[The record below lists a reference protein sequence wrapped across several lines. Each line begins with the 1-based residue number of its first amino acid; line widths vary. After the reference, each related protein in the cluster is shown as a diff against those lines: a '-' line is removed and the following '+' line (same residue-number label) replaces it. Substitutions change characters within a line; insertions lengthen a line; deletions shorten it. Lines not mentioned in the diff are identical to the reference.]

1 MTRWKVACILGLGAS
16 LAACQAGPGKT
27 SEQSKNAELERR
39 VSELE
44 RRAATPSPMPLET
57 APQLQPTEPAAPA
70 AAAPAPAPHARAAA
84 PRASRSTTR
93 RTAHPAPARPAES
106 RPSTERVDV
115 IRSVPPA
122 EAGRGAE
129 TGDPGPRRER
139 TIEEP
144 RVEPI
149 DVPAGTQL
157 NLVLE
162 SALSSATSRPGQ
174 QVTARIERATSA
186 DGRVVLPG
194 GSLLKGRVTDAE
206 GAGRVSGRAR
216 LAVSFD
222 HIVVRG
228 RSYPIATTAIDVRA
242 PKGTKRDAEIIGGG
256 TAAGAVLGA
265 IVGGG
270 KGAKKGAIIGATAGT
285 GAVLVTKGEELEV
298 PAGSRWAVTTRGATR
313 ID

>member
-1 MTRWKVACILGLGAS
+1 MTRWKVAFILGLGAS
-16 LAACQAGPGKT
+16 LAACQAGPRKT
-27 SEQSKNAELERR
+27 SDQSKNEQLERR

-44 RRAATPSPMPLET
+44 RRSATPSPLET
-57 APQLQPTEPAAPA
+57 APQLQPTEPAAPP
-70 AAAPAPAPHARAAA
+70 AAAPRSAPHARTAAA
-84 PRASRSTTR
+84 RARSTKTEAHRTTRTASR
-93 RTAHPAPARPAES
+93 TAESHPA
-106 RPSTERVDV
+106 TERVDV
-115 IRSVPPA
+115 IRGVPPA
-122 EAGRGAE
+122 EPGGRE

-149 DVPAGTQL
+149 EVPAGTQL
-157 NLVLE
+157 ALVLE
-162 SALSSATSRPGQ
+162 SSLSSATSRPGQ
-174 QVTARIERATSA
+174 QVTARVERATSA

-194 GSLLKGRVTDAE
+194 GSLLKGRVTEAE

-216 LAVSFD
+216 LAVAFD

-228 RSYPIATTAIDVRA
+228 QSYPVATSAIDVRA
-242 PKGTKRDAEIIGGG
+242 PAGTKRDAEIIGGG

-285 GAVLVTKGEELEV
+285 GAVLVTKGQDLEV
-298 PAGSRWAVTTRGATR
+298 PAGSRWTVTTRGVTR
-313 ID
+313 IE